1 MSQKKGVGV
10 PLFFITFFVFGILT
24 AIGAGVVYLHQEF
37 LKTWIAPALIGAPPV
52 LGIIFFIITNSL
64 FNARLKAL
72 KGPKESQVVAKET
85 PKPEVQKEEK
95 GKEEKKEEK
104 TTQIVKEVVSK
115 GPDPETVVVQ
125 FLGLL
130 QKEGRLI
137 DFLQEDLDLYD
148 DAQIG
153 ASVRE
158 VHRGCKQVIDQVLKL
173 APVLD
178 AEEGA
183 QVEIDEVDPVRIKL
197 VGNVKGKPPFRG
209 VLRHCGWRC
218 TQVKLPK
225 WQADEKLDVLAPAEV
240 EIQ

>member
-1 MSQKKGVGV
+1 MSQKRGVGV
-10 PLFFITFFVFGILT
+10 QLFFITVFIFGILT
-24 AIGAGVVYLHQEF
+24 AIGGAVVYYHQEF
-37 LKTWIAPALIGAPPV
+37 LKNWMGPALIGAPPV

-64 FNARLKAL
+64 FNSKLKELERVDRA
-72 KGPKESQVVAKET
+72 KKVSKEET
-85 PKPEVQKEEK
+85 PPEV
-95 GKEEKKEEK
+95 KKEEK
-104 TTQIVKEVVSK
+104 PRVEKKKEEVKVTPAPVVPQ

-158 VHRGCKQVIDQVLKL
+158 VHRGCKQVVDQVLKL

-178 AEEGA
+178 AEEGS
-183 QVEIDEVDPVRIKL
+183 QVEIDEVDPIRIKL

-218 TQVKLPK
+218 VEIKLPK
-225 WQADEKLDVLAPAEV
+225 WQAKEKLDVLAPAEV